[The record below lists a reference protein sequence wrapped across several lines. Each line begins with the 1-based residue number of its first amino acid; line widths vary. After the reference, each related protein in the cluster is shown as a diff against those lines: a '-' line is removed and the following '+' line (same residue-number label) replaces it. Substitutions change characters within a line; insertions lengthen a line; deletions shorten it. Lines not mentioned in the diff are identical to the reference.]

1 MRQKRFPSH
10 ALSSPRTGYPGSRR
24 AAIAAA
30 AVAALV
36 ALTVAVALLAG
47 GQDVDSGP
55 ERAAPALA
63 SSPPRAERAPQP
75 APPSQSGAVPGPPRI
90 GEPVAFAKAAAKM
103 LWSYDTRTTSRTE
116 QLAGMRAWMT
126 TESRYADWASVA
138 GQVPDPLLW
147 SRMADQDQRATA
159 SVVEGHLPAAFT
171 QALAEDP
178 TAITEAYVYA
188 VTVTGKQKIAW
199 NKRGG
204 GAEERAVTL
213 AVQCRPGHTCSL
225 AAIAPNVAP

>member
-1 MRQKRFPSH
+1 MRQKRFPTH
-10 ALSSPRTGYPGSRR
+10 ALPSARTGYPGGRR
-24 AAIAAA
+24 AAIAA
-30 AVAALV
+30 VITAALL

-47 GQDVDSGP
+47 DQDGDSGAKH
-55 ERAAPALA
+55 AAPAPA
-63 SSPPRAERAPQP
+63 SSPPPAEPAPRP
-75 APPSQSGAVPGPPRI
+75 APPSQSGGVPAPPRL

-103 LWSYDTRTTSRTE
+103 LWSYDTRTTSRN
-116 QLAGMRAWMT
+116 QRLRGMRTWMT
-126 TESRYADWASVA
+126 SESRYADWVSVA

-159 SVVEGHLPAAFT
+159 AIAEGHFPAAFT

-213 AVQCRPGHTCSL
+213 AVQCRPGRACSL
-225 AAIAPNVAP
+225 AAVAPRVAP